1 MVSVNVSPHTYSHT
15 PCYLYFNSFFYY
27 ISLKVQGIIR
37 VVNFM
42 WTLSVSLFFKNT
54 PFPGL
59 SSSLRQVEVIF
70 NVFFIFS
77 LNGCCHPCFRPHLFT
92 HLFNLLPSLLLLCL
106 VAIFSS
112 YLQSN
117 TLLLVF

>member
-1 MVSVNVSPHTYSHT
+1 MVQIITGKLITLFLTASL
-15 PCYLYFNSFFYY
+15 LYFHLMDVIILFYVRTFNSLPSLLLLWLVSMFPLIPTAIHPATCTLTHYYNY

-59 SSSLRQVEVIF
+59 SSSLSQVEVIF
-70 NVFFIFS
+70 NVFFIF
-77 LNGCCHPCFRPHLFT
+77 F
-92 HLFNLLPSLLLLCL
+92 FN
-106 VAIFSS
+106 
-112 YLQSN
+112 
-117 TLLLVF
+117 

>member
-59 SSSLRQVEVIF
+59 SSSLSQVEVIF
-70 NVFFIFS
+70 NVFLYFRLMDVVILVSVRTFLLIS
-77 LNGCCHPCFRPHLFT
+77 LTFYHPYFYY
-92 HLFNLLPSLLLLCL
+92 
-106 VAIFSS
+106 V
-112 YLQSN
+112 
-117 TLLLVF
+117 

>member
-59 SSSLRQVEVIF
+59 SSSLSQVEVIF